1 MTDQINDEQLSGG
14 DTTNQQA
21 FAASAESQILSENNE
36 VHTSPEKRAAEN
48 TASAKTGSGR
58 MSKDMSLDMIM
69 DVNVSVAVEVG
80 RTKMSIRD
88 LRDLNQGAIIELD
101 RAAGTPLDVL
111 VNGTLVARGE
121 IVVVKDKYGIML
133 TEVVGQEERE
143 RH

>member
-1 MTDQINDEQLSGG
+1 MTDQAIDEHVNDGDAINPN
-14 DTTNQQA
+14 TM
-21 FAASAESQILSENNE
+21 AAGAENNPLSDNNAAQT
-36 VHTSPEKRAAEN
+36 TSPKQGN
-48 TASAKTGSGR
+48 GR
-58 MSKDMSLDMIM
+58 MTKDMSLDMIM

-121 IVVVKDKYGIML
+121 IVVVKEKYGIML

>member
-1 MTDQINDEQLSGG
+1 MTDQLNDEQASG
-14 DTTNQQA
+14 DTNAQQNI
-21 FAASAESQILSENNE
+21 AANAEKTILSDNNATQ
-36 VHTSPEKRAAEN
+36 TS
-48 TASAKTGSGR
+48 SAKTGSGR
-58 MSKDMSLDMIM
+58 MTKDMSLDMIM

-88 LRDLNQGAIIELD
+88 LRELNQGAIIELD

-121 IVVVKDKYGIML
+121 IVVVKEKYGIML
-133 TEVVGQEERE
+133 TEVVGQDERE

>member
-1 MTDQINDEQLSGG
+1 MTDQINSGSEAPAQESAALTEKKPTN
-14 DTTNQQA
+14 TT
-21 FAASAESQILSENNE
+21 AE
-36 VHTSPEKRAAEN
+36 R
-48 TASAKTGSGR
+48 TGSGR

-121 IVVVKDKYGIML
+121 IVVVKEKYGIML
-133 TEVVGQEERE
+133 TEVVGQDDRE